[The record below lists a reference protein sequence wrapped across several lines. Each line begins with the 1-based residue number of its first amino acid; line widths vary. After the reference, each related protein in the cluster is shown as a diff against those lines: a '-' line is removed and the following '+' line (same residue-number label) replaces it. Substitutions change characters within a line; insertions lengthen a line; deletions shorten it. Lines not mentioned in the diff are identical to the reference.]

1 MRELYKVAIV
11 ILVLLN
17 LLEILTKINMIH
29 ITFYITIFVGIL
41 GLNFIGNSFRKISF
55 LFFSLGSFLL
65 IAFNQPINVWMT
77 SFDSMTNFIS
87 ILVIMQLFT
96 IPITI
101 GKYNNAIRYQL
112 ERFCNGEKSFYLFTM
127 LVTHVLSSVLSMGAV
142 PIVIALLEDTLKKQV
157 RNYKWFIATSISR
170 SFTLGT
176 LWAPGQLPFFC

>member
-41 GLNFIGNSFRKISF
+41 GLNFIDNSFRKISF

-87 ILVIMQLFT
+87 ILVIMQL
-96 IPITI
+96 
-101 GKYNNAIRYQL
+101 L
-112 ERFCNGEKSFYLFTM
+112 
-127 LVTHVLSSVLSMGAV
+127 
-142 PIVIALLEDTLKKQV
+142 
-157 RNYKWFIATSISR
+157 
-170 SFTLGT
+170 
-176 LWAPGQLPFFC
+176 